1 MTENKMSKSDNLFR
15 KLQHLPDAPGVY
27 LMKDAEGR
35 IIYVGK
41 ARSLKN
47 RVRSYFQ
54 ESRSLSPKVDT
65 MVSQIADLEY
75 IVTDSELEA
84 LILEGTLIKKHK
96 PKFNVVLK
104 DDKNFPYLKLTLQE
118 EFPRVIAV
126 RKIKKDGALYFGPY
140 IPSNALWKTLKLIH
154 KIFPIR
160 QCTYNI
166 SFHCMERPCLDY
178 QIGQCIGPCAAMCTK
193 EEYDRLVQ
201 EVRLFLEGKKE
212 DLVKSLQAKMEEKAA
227 NLEFEQAAKIRD
239 QIMAVQKVMERQKV
253 ISMGFE
259 NQDILAYAVQGD
271 LVNVQ
276 MFFIRNGVIVGRSD
290 FNLTRS
296 DEPEKAEILT
306 SFIKQFYA
314 REVFIPEE
322 IVLPEPI
329 GDEEIL
335 SEWLSR
341 RKGKK
346 VSLIVPQRGKKKRLV
361 DMAFKNA
368 ELALREEIEIGSGE
382 GPEVLEQL
390 QKSLAL
396 RNLPVHI
403 EAFDM
408 SNIQGG
414 YAVGSMVVWKD
425 GKAARSE
432 YKKFKIKYTPG
443 PDDFGMMREVLRRRY
458 SRVLKEGLELPD
470 LIVIDGGKGQLSAAL
485 EVLEELRVRHPDV
498 IGLAKAKGVK
508 YSETDKEKIFLKP
521 EGDPLIL
528 PRESK
533 ELQLLQ
539 RIRDEAHRFA
549 VTYHRTV
556 RKKATLHSILDEI
569 PGVGPQR
576 KKALLK
582 HFGNI
587 QKIREASVEELLKVP
602 LINRKL
608 AETIRQ
614 FLTPTPTLPM
624 DRIRGSMP
632 LPIEG
637 R

>member
-1 MTENKMSKSDNLFR
+1 MTKSDNLFR
-15 KLQHLPDAPGVY
+15 KLQHLPDDPGVY

-54 ESRSLSPKVDT
+54 ESRSVSPKVDT
-65 MVSQIADLEY
+65 LVSQVADLEY

-96 PKFNVVLK
+96 PKFNVILK

-160 QCTYNI
+160 QCTYSI
-166 SFHCMERPCLDY
+166 SFNCMERPCLDY

-212 DLVKSLQAKMEEKAA
+212 DLVKSLQVKMEEKAA

-239 QIMAVQKVMERQKV
+239 QIKAIQKVMERQKV

-276 MFFIRNGVIVGRSD
+276 MFFIRNGVMVGRSD

-296 DEPEKAEILT
+296 NESENAEILA
-306 SFIKQFYA
+306 SFLKQFYA
-314 REVFIPEE
+314 KEVFIPEE

-329 GDEEIL
+329 GEEEIL

-361 DMAFKNA
+361 EMAFKNA
-368 ELALREEIEIGSGE
+368 ELALREEMETGSGE
-382 GPEVLEQL
+382 GPEILERL
-390 QKSLAL
+390 QKSLGL
-396 RNLPVHI
+396 RNLPVRI

-414 YAVGSMVVWKD
+414 YAVGSLVVWKD

-432 YKKFKIKYTPG
+432 YKKFKVKYTPG
-443 PDDFGMMREVLRRRY
+443 PDDFGMMREVIRRRY

-485 EVLEELRVRHPDV
+485 GVLEELRIRHPDV

-528 PRESK
+528 PRESR

-569 PGVGPQR
+569 PGIGPQR

-587 QKIREASVEELLKVP
+587 QKIREASVEELQEVP
-602 LINRKL
+602 LMNRKL

-614 FLTPTPTLPM
+614 FLTSTPPLP
-624 DRIRGSMP
+624 REGVRGSTP
-632 LPIEG
+632 LSIEQWSEVKG
-637 R
+637 

>member
-1 MTENKMSKSDNLFR
+1 
-15 KLQHLPDAPGVY
+15 VY
-27 LMKDAEGR
+27 LMKDDQGR
-35 IIYVGK
+35 ILYVGK

-54 ESRSLSPKVDT
+54 ESRYTSPKVDT
-65 MVSQIADLEY
+65 MVSQIADFEY

-96 PKFNVVLK
+96 PKFNVILK
-104 DDKNFPYLKLTLQE
+104 DDKNFPYLKLTLHE

-140 IPSNALWKTLKLIH
+140 IPSNAMWTTLKLLH

-166 SFHCMERPCLDY
+166 SFNCMERPCLDY
-178 QIGQCIGPCAAMCTK
+178 QIGQCIGPCAAKCTR
-193 EEYDRLVQ
+193 EEYARLVQ

-212 DLVKSLQAKMEEKAA
+212 DLIVSLQAKMEEKAA
-227 NLEFEQAAKIRD
+227 NLEFEQAARIRD
-239 QIMAVQKVMERQKV
+239 QIAAIQKVMERQKV

-259 NQDILAYAVQGD
+259 NQDILAYAVQGN

-276 MFFIRNGVIVGRSD
+276 MFFIRNGVLVGRSD
-290 FNLTRS
+290 FNLTRPN
-296 DEPEKAEILT
+296 DPENTGVLN
-306 SFIKQFYA
+306 SFVKQFYA
-314 REVFIPEE
+314 QEVFIPEE
-322 IVLPEPI
+322 IILPEPI
-329 GDEEIL
+329 ADQAIL
-335 SEWLSR
+335 SEWLSH

-346 VSLIVPQRGKKKRLV
+346 VRLIVPQRGKKKKLV

-368 ELALREEIEIGSGE
+368 QLGLREEVETGLGE
-382 GPEVLEQL
+382 GPEVLERL
-390 QKSLAL
+390 QKSLGL
-396 RNLPVHI
+396 RNLPVRI

-414 YAVGSMVVWKD
+414 YAVGSMVVWKE

-432 YKKFKIKYTPG
+432 YKKFKIKYTQG
-443 PDDFGMMREVLRRRY
+443 PDDFGMMREVIRRRY

-485 EVLEELRVRHPDV
+485 EVLGELRVRHPDV

-508 YSETDKEKIFLKP
+508 YSETDQERIFLKP

-528 PRESK
+528 PREAK

-539 RIRDEAHRFA
+539 RIRDETHRFA
-549 VTYHRTV
+549 VTYHRTLRTKV
-556 RKKATLHSILDEI
+556 TLRSVLDEI
-569 PGVGPQR
+569 PGVGPRR
-576 KKALLK
+576 KRLLLR
-582 HFGNI
+582 HFGSI
-587 QKIREASVEELLKVP
+587 QAIKEAAIADLQQVP
-602 LINRKL
+602 SINKKL

-614 FLTPTPTLPM
+614 FLTERKP
-624 DRIRGSMP
+624 
-632 LPIEG
+632 
-637 R
+637 